1 LPTILGV
8 MSGAKARWWHEE
20 GGRLR
25 CDLCPHRC
33 ILPDGGIGRCGARQ
47 NVKGTLISRTYG
59 QVCVRAVDQIE
70 KKPMF
75 HYRPGTKLLSLG
87 TFGCNLSCAYC
98 QNAPLA
104 TSSGEGLEP
113 RRMEPREI
121 VDLALKEGVQ
131 GIAWTFNEPTVWAE
145 LIMDTAALA
154 RENGL
159 YTMINTNGYML
170 PEAAKDIV
178 RSVDALNIDVKGFS
192 EQFYEKADDKIE
204 ALIRIAAAANSM
216 EFGVK
221 GHDYDNSTFAGVFSE
236 TLNEKLYGD
245 IKKIKERLESFG
257 NVFYLT
263 DNSGEVVFDLFLIG
277 RLKKMGKR
285 IVVGSK
291 SEPVLNDVTVREL
304 EAMSDVDVIA
314 TGDVVGTALDSL
326 SDRARSLLLDPGW
339 LILSKGMG
347 NYETISEYEKMLA
360 GRLIYLM
367 RAKCEPV
374 AAAVGVPRG
383 SLVARAI

>member
-1 LPTILGV
+1 
-8 MSGAKARWWHEE
+8 M
-20 GGRLR
+20 
-25 CDLCPHRC
+25 
-33 ILPDGGIGRCGARQ
+33 
-47 NVKGTLISRTYG
+47 
-59 QVCVRAVDQIE
+59 
-70 KKPMF
+70 
-75 HYRPGTKLLSLG
+75 
-87 TFGCNLSCAYC
+87 
-98 QNAPLA
+98 
-104 TSSGEGLEP
+104 
-113 RRMEPREI
+113 
-121 VDLALKEGVQ
+121 
-131 GIAWTFNEPTVWAE
+131 
-145 LIMDTAALA
+145 
-154 RENGL
+154 
-159 YTMINTNGYML
+159 
-170 PEAAKDIV
+170 
-178 RSVDALNIDVKGFS
+178 
-192 EQFYEKADDKIE
+192 
-204 ALIRIAAAANSM
+204 
-216 EFGVK
+216 
-221 GHDYDNSTFAGVFSE
+221 
-236 TLNEKLYGD
+236 
-245 IKKIKERLESFG
+245 
-257 NVFYLT
+257 
-263 DNSGEVVFDLFLIG
+263 IG